1 MAVGGLARRDF
12 LAAATAVAAA
22 AATSAKAAGHD
33 SGGHGHHDP
42 HPGGGNEALAQA
54 AADCVSSGD
63 ACIAH
68 CLSEFKSG
76 RTELAECALR
86 VTELTAACTT
96 LQKYAA
102 MGSSHLPAFAAATA
116 AVCKSC
122 ESACRE
128 HAGDHSSCDA
138 CAKACAAC
146 IRACDKVTAA

>member
-1 MAVGGLARRDF
+1 MPKGDLARRDF

-22 AATSAKAAGHD
+22 AATSANAAGHE
-33 SGGHGHHDP
+33 SGEHGHHA
-42 HPGGGNEALAQA
+42 HHHGGGNEDLAKA
-54 AADCVSSGD
+54 ASDCVSSGD

-68 CLSEFKSG
+68 CLAEFESG

-116 AVCKSC
+116 EVCKSC
-122 ESACRE
+122 ESECRK
-128 HAGDHSSCDA
+128 HADDHPSCDA

-146 IRACDKVTAA
+146 LRACDKVTAT